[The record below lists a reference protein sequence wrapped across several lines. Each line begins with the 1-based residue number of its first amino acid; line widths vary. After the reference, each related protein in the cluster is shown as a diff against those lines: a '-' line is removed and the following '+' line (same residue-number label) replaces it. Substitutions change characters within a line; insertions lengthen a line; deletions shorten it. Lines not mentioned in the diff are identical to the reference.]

1 MLNSCKSAGGIF
13 RVGNYTSVR
22 DCTNLANALTSRP
35 ISVVVDANNFQFYTS
50 GIFYN
55 CGTNLSLGA
64 LLVGMRWFFFLWHF
78 STDFSALY
86 RFYAIFMRISCDFYA
101 NFMRISGFYAN
112 LRGFMRIA

>member
-1 MLNSCKSAGGIF
+1 MQNHEEKPMERAKALKS
-13 RVGNYTSVR
+13 
-22 DCTNLANALTSRP
+22 
-35 ISVVVDANNFQFYTS
+35 
-50 GIFYN
+50 
-55 CGTNLSLGA
+55 A

-86 RFYAIFMRISCDFYA
+86 RYYAIFMRISCDFYA